1 MRIAFP
7 LLGAILLATLGTLA
21 AQQNPPQEKPKDP
34 DTSSASPAATP
45 PDAAKSAAIDDKK
58 NPVKPSPEGL
68 AAAKK
73 VFGYDCAMCHGT
85 LGDGK
90 GDLVGSMDLKL
101 KDWRDA
107 ASLSDMTDGQMF
119 EVISK
124 GKGKMPGEGERVAPE
139 RVWNLVNYVRSFSKR
154 DTAAAKPAADAQP

>member
-7 LLGAILLATLGTLA
+7 FFGAILLAVLGTLA
-21 AQQNPPQEKPKDP
+21 AQQNPPAEKPKEP
-34 DTSSASPAATP
+34 DAAATA
-45 PDAAKSAAIDDKK
+45 PDAAKPATVDEKK

-73 VFGYDCAMCHGT
+73 VFGYDCAMCHGD

-90 GDLVGSMDLKL
+90 GDLVSSMDLKL
-101 KDWRDA
+101 KDWRDP
-107 ASLSDMTDGQMF
+107 ASLSAMSDGEMF
-119 EVISK
+119 DVIAK

-139 RVWNLVNYVRSFSKR
+139 RVWNLVNYVRSFSKKS
-154 DTAAAKPAADAQP
+154 AAAKPAAEPQS